1 MAPTMNMDFALKQIL
16 TIIVRQIAGVKAII
30 KANIT
35 NGIKQSRNREIQQL
49 IPLIIDQANNWSIK

>member
-49 IPLIIDQANNWSIK
+49 IQLIIDQANNWSIK